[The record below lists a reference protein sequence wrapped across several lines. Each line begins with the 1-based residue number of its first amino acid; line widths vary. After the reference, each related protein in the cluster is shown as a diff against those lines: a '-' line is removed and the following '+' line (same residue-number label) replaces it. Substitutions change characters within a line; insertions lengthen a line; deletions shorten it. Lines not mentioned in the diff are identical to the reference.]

1 MSLVARRSASY
12 LSIFF
17 LLALWPVHA
26 QQNAAVVNPAEV
38 ERTAAGDSSDN
49 PGPLAKD
56 LSHSLKPREIRAA
69 MRKVAD
75 WQLRTGESRFNQQ
88 WTFAPLYD
96 GLIAAA
102 RTTGDPKYR
111 DAVVRAA
118 EGFHWSLV
126 GERFPHA
133 DDEAIGLAYLDLY
146 AEHPSPE
153 RIADVRATMDRLIA
167 RPDDPA
173 KNLWWWCD
181 ALFMAPPVLVRLSE
195 ITGDPKYLRYMD
207 HEWQITTAA
216 LYDPQEKLFSRDD
229 RYINRTEAN
238 GKKLFWSRGNGW
250 VLAGLAEV
258 LTYMPANDPLRP
270 RYVAQFQAM
279 ADRVLELQQPN
290 GLWRSGLLDQA
301 AYDSPE
307 VSGSG
312 FFTFAMTWGVNAGLL
327 DRARFAPALAKAWS
341 GMLDHVYADGRLG
354 AIQPIDAAPGVV
366 QPSSSYVYGVGA
378 FLLAGSE
385 LERMESCH
393 HAKNAR

>member
-1 MSLVARRSASY
+1 MSHVARRLASY
-12 LSIFF
+12 IFILF
-17 LLALWPVHA
+17 LIALWPAYA
-26 QQNAAVVNPAEV
+26 QQTATTVHSAEV
-38 ERTAAGDSSDN
+38 ERAAAGDSPDN

-56 LSHSLKPREIRAA
+56 LSHSLKPKDIRAA

-88 WTFAPLYD
+88 WAFAPLYD
-96 GLIAAA
+96 GLVATS
-102 RTTGDPKYR
+102 RTTGDTAYR

-118 EGFHWSLV
+118 ERFHWSLV
-126 GERFPHA
+126 DERFPHA
-133 DDEAIGLAYLDLY
+133 DDEAIGLAYLELY

-181 ALFMAPPVLVRLSE
+181 ALFMAPPVLARLSQL
-195 ITGDPKYLRYMD
+195 TGDPKYLQYMD

-216 LYDPQEKLFSRDD
+216 LYDPQEKLYSRDE
-229 RYINRTEAN
+229 RYIARTEAN

-279 ADRVLELQQPN
+279 ANRVLELQQPD
-290 GLWRSGLLDQA
+290 GLWRTGLLDQA

-312 FFTFAMTWGVNAGLL
+312 FFTFAMTWGVRAGLL
-327 DRARFAPALAKAWS
+327 DRARFAPALAKVWS
-341 GMLDHVYADGRLG
+341 GMIDHVYADGRLG
-354 AIQPIDAAPGVV
+354 AIQPIDAAPGAV

-385 LERMESCH
+385 LERMESRH
-393 HAKNAR
+393 KSNDAQ